1 MPEYIYQQ
9 PGWPRFFWDKKLTD
23 FLLPEILQCA
33 AYLDGLVSATGFR
46 PHNAAAA
53 DALAESIVR
62 SAAIEGERLDW
73 GEIRSS
79 IANKLGIKTK
89 DKTSPGLHS
98 DSLADMMLDAVNNC
112 NAPLSAE
119 RLYSWHRQLF
129 PEGRSGFMRISVGQ
143 YRDDC
148 LGPMQVVSGPIGM
161 ENVHYQTPPSADVP
175 KIMEQFFYYANNYAD
190 NDIIK
195 AAVLHLHFVSIHP
208 FDDGNGRIARAV
220 SDMFLSRACNGS
232 RFFSMSA
239 QIQKEKK
246 GYYSALEKAQHGTLD
261 ITEWILWFLGCL
273 KNAIKAATVSARK
286 TIIKHRFLQNAE
298 EKLNAR
304 QKKMLGMLFD
314 GFNGNLTSSKWAKI
328 NKVTQMTANRDI
340 TQLLELGLLAKQGQG
355 RTTHYV
361 LSENYLSE

>member
-23 FLLPEILQCA
+23 SLLPEILQCA

-46 PHNAAAA
+46 PNNAAVA
-53 DALAESIVR
+53 DSLAESIVR

-89 DKTSPGLHS
+89 NKTSPGLHS

-112 NAPLSAE
+112 NVPLSAE
-119 RLYSWHRQLF
+119 RLCSWHRQLF
-129 PEGRSGFMRISVGQ
+129 PEGRSGFMRISAGQ
-143 YRDDC
+143 YRDDSS
-148 LGPMQVVSGPIGM
+148 GPMQVVSGPIGM
-161 ENVHYQTPPSADVP
+161 EKVHYQAPPAADVP
-175 KIMEQFFYYANNYAD
+175 EMMEHFFYYANNSAD
-190 NDIIK
+190 NGIIK
-195 AAVLHLHFVSIHP
+195 AAVLHLYFVSIHP
-208 FDDGNGRIARAV
+208 FDDGNGRMARAV
-220 SDMFLSRACNGS
+220 SDMFLSRACNG

-261 ITEWILWFLGCL
+261 ITGWIVWFLDCL
-273 KNAIKAATVSARK
+273 KNAIKEAAVSTRK
-286 TIIKHRFLQNAE
+286 TIIKHRFLQNEE

-314 GFNGNLTSSKWAKI
+314 GFRGNLTSSKWAKI
-328 NKVTQMTANRDI
+328 NKVTQMTASRDI
-340 TQLLELGLLAKQGQG
+340 THLLELGLLIKQGHG
-355 RTTHYV
+355 RTTHYI
-361 LSENYLSE
+361 LPENFWS